1 MVSITWSQALA
12 WRLGRHFLEPI
23 GTASV
28 ADVVHRLCAVPA
40 NPEESAELAI
50 RLRRH
55 RSRRG
60 EAARALAEGLII
72 RTFAFRGAIHLMTP
86 EAGRAIL
93 ALRGASRM
101 WELPSWQD
109 YYRVAPA
116 DWGDLRDVVRAAL
129 ADGPLTRAELGA
141 AVTAHRRFG
150 HLGFAF
156 ADDAGTFLKPLCWQ
170 GVMSFGPP
178 RDGRATFQALDG
190 SARWRGLL
198 ELDAAGPLAVEFYLR
213 AYGPATAANVHHWLT
228 DGLGAGRRRVESWL
242 SGLGDRVVEVEVDDD
257 HVYVLRDDL
266 AELAATAPT
275 DAVRLLPASDQWIM
289 GPGSADRHLVPPARR
304 GLVSRKAALV
314 VAGGVVSGTWTTK
327 GDEVAVEWFAESGT
341 PPRARVAE
349 EVARLAEIL
358 GRDLRLALVKA

>member
-1 MVSITWSQALA
+1 VSITWSQALG

-23 GTASV
+23 GAASV
-28 ADVVHRLCAVPA
+28 ARVVHRLCAVPA
-40 NPEESAELAI
+40 TPEESAELAI
-50 RLRRH
+50 RLRRQ

-60 EAARALAEGLII
+60 EVARALADGLII
-72 RTFAFRGAIHLMTP
+72 RTFAFRGAVHLMTP

-101 WELPSWQD
+101 WELQSWQD
-109 YYRVAPA
+109 YYGVAPA
-116 DWGDLRDVVRAAL
+116 DWEGLRDVVRAAL

-141 AVTAHRRFG
+141 AVTAHRPFH

-178 RDGRATFQALDG
+178 RDGRLTFQALDG
-190 SARWRGLL
+190 TARWKGLL
-198 ELDAAGPLAVEFYLR
+198 ELDEAGPLAVESYLR

-228 DGLGAGRRRVESWL
+228 DGLGAGRRRVASWL
-242 SGLGDRVVEVEVDDD
+242 SGLGDRVAEVEVDGDRA
-257 HVYVLRDDL
+257 HLLRDDL
-266 AELAATAPT
+266 DELSATAPT
-275 DAVRLLPASDQWIM
+275 DAVRFLPAFDQWIM

-304 GLVSRKAALV
+304 GMVSRQAALV
-314 VAGGVVSGTWTTK
+314 VAGGVVSGTWTMK
-327 GDEVAVEWFAESGT
+327 GDEVGVEWFGEAGT

-349 EVARLAEIL
+349 EVARLAEIV
-358 GRDLRLALVKA
+358 GRDLRLAVVMV